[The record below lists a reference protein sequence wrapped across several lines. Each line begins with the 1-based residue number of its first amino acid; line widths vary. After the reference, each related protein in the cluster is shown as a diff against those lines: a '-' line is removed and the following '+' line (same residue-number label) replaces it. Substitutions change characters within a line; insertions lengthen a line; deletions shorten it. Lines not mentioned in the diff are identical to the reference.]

1 MCRLPRSPTSRGKR
15 PDPAEVASGPIRRT
29 ATTSRQRA
37 QFAGVAVGAALLLT
51 VLRAGLAVTPA
62 DPCRLTLRDPARM
75 LDHTVSAELL
85 ARTFARNE
93 LREGD
98 VEVGEGETRHGIM
111 VFPNDPRRRL
121 RIAWGKLPGVQPAT
135 WLMVDGESR
144 WRGHQD
150 IGLATDLRTLERLN
164 GRPFILA
171 GFDWDYGG
179 TVLDW
184 RGGHLAP
191 THTERCRLIVRL
203 EPSPGS
209 PRSLVDQVVGDRDF
223 PSDHPA
229 MRALNPLVY
238 QIILELP

>member
-1 MCRLPRSPTSRGKR
+1 MVLTSRAT
-15 PDPAEVASGPIRRT
+15 PWCRRSV
-29 ATTSRQRA
+29 SRRNL
-37 QFAGVAVGAALLLT
+37 AGIALGALLAMASTPTT
-51 VLRAGLAVTPA
+51 VAVTPV
-62 DPCRLTLRDPARM
+62 DPCRLTLRDPPRM

-98 VEVGEGETRHGIM
+98 VEVGEGETRHGM
-111 VFPNDPRRRL
+111 LVFPDDARRRL
-121 RIAWGKLPGVQPAT
+121 RIAWGNQPGVQPVT

-144 WRGHQD
+144 WRGYQD

-164 GRPFILA
+164 GRPFVLA

-184 RGGHLAP
+184 RGSHLAP

-203 EPSPGS
+203 EPSPGA
-209 PRSLVDQVVGDRDF
+209 PRNLVDQVVGDRDF

-229 MRALNPLVY
+229 MRALNALVY